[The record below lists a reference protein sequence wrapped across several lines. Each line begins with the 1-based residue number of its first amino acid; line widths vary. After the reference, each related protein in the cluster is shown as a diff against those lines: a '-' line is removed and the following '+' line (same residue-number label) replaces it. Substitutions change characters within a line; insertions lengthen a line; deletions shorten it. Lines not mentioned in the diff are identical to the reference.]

1 LEAEQAFED
10 ARDPA
15 EAQLDGKITTE
26 LLSLEA
32 AFDEKNAAA
41 TEVHTYLTENFTRYL
56 DELLTHVFEGAS
68 EAERD
73 DLMAV
78 AIV

>member
-1 LEAEQAFED
+1 MA
-10 ARDPA
+10 
-15 EAQLDGKITTE
+15 
-26 LLSLEA
+26 LEA

-73 DLMAV
+73 DLMAA
-78 AIV
+78 AITEKDDFFTEVMKLNT

>member
-1 LEAEQAFED
+1 MA
-10 ARDPA
+10 
-15 EAQLDGKITTE
+15 
-26 LLSLEA
+26 LEA

-78 AIV
+78 AISNKDPFFSSVMDMNRQLST